1 MKTRY
6 TPIVNLTFVLLFIIL
21 FFYVVTAAKHFLSP
35 LVLAAIFSYLLY
47 PLVTFL
53 EKHRFN
59 RILANLISIILLITV
74 LSIAIHLIIRNLD
87 GLIQNLPNLRAQA
100 HANID
105 EMAAFIERNF
115 DVSIQEQKQLIKD
128 GITNL
133 FRGGSD
139 FSKSF
144 FSATTS
150 TIFQLGILPVFIF
163 YLLYYREKL
172 FDFIMMITP
181 KKRIKVID
189 KIIKEISYVTPRYI
203 GGIFTVVIILAI
215 LNSIGLYI
223 VGLEYAL
230 LFGIISA
237 IFNFIPYFG
246 NWIGA
251 SIPLTFALLTGD
263 SLHLVLGVFILF
275 LIIQFLENNIL
286 TPNITGRYVN
296 LNPLFTIFI
305 IIIGGLIWGIVG
317 MFVVIPLM
325 ATVKIVFD
333 NFKSLKPYAFLIG
346 TNQSKK
352 GMKWIIKLRSA
363 LNVKK

>member
-1 MKTRY
+1 MNTRNAS
-6 TPIVNLTFVLLFIIL
+6 IINLTFVVLFIIL
-21 FFYVVTAAKHFLSP
+21 FFHVIIVAKHFLSP
-35 LVLAAIFSYLLY
+35 LILAVIFSYLLY

-74 LSIAIHLIIRNLD
+74 LSIAIHLIIKNLD
-87 GLIQNLPNLRAQA
+87 GLIQNLPNLKAQA

-105 EMAAFIERNF
+105 KLAVFIERDF
-115 DVSIQEQKQLIKD
+115 DISTIKQKQLIKD

-133 FRGGSD
+133 FRIGSD

-163 YLLYYREKL
+163 YLLYYRDRIY
-172 FDFIMMITP
+172 DFIMMITP

-203 GGIFTVVIILAI
+203 GGIFTVVIILSI

-223 VGLEYAL
+223 IGLEYAL

-237 IFNFIPYFG
+237 TFNFIPYFG
-246 NWIGA
+246 TWIGA
-251 SIPLTFALLTGD
+251 SIPFTFALLTGN
-263 SLHLVLGVFILF
+263 SFHLALSVFF
-275 LIIQFLENNIL
+275 MFVIIQFLENNIL

-296 LNPLFTIFI
+296 LNPLFTIII
-305 IIIGGLIWGIVG
+305 IIIGGLVWGIVG
-317 MFVVIPLM
+317 MFVIIPLTAM
-325 ATVKIVFD
+325 VKIILD
-333 NFKSLKPYAFLIG
+333 NFNSSKPYAYLIG
-346 TNQSKK
+346 ANQNEK
-352 GMKWIIKLRSA
+352 GIKWIIKLRRA
-363 LNVKK
+363 LNIKK